1 MHATIYLIKQGK
13 DLIKAIFGKI
23 DVNHP
28 ENGGAIFQE
37 YIPKIGLFTRNFP
50 ETYPENAGSVE
61 VVIEWGF

>member
-28 ENGGAIFQE
+28 ENGGGYLLGISRKFIPRMQE
-37 YIPKIGLFTRNFP
+37 ALK
-50 ETYPENAGSVE
+50 
-61 VVIEWGF
+61 

>member
-28 ENGGAIFQE
+28 ENGVAIFQE
-37 YIPKIGLFTRNFP
+37 YIPKIGYLLGTSRKP
-50 ETYPENAGSVE
+50 IPRMQEALK
-61 VVIEWGF
+61 

>member
-28 ENGGAIFQE
+28 ENGVVIFQE
-37 YIPKIGLFTRNFP
+37 FIPKVRLFIGNSS
-50 ETYPENAGSVE
+50 EIYPENVGIIE
-61 VVIEWGF
+61 VIIKRSF